1 MSDTYY
7 KLAIDLLNQV
17 KAWRDCDGNDG
28 FPHETREQID
38 ALLMAHELR
47 QRERT
52 SESATLSYEENM
64 RRIELSRGVLR
75 DTGRPVAMHYDEL
88 EGGMAY
94 VPPDEDKPLPEQPK
108 FPWIKTLFWCT
119 VVVFGIKIAIAA
131 WGPMI
136 SQWSK

>member
-28 FPHETREQID
+28 FPAETREQID

-52 SESATLSYEENM
+52 GESLTASYEENM
-64 RRIELSRGVLR
+64 KAIELSRGVLR
-75 DTGRPVAMHYDEL
+75 DTGRSVAMHYDEL

-94 VPPDEDKPLPEQPK
+94 VPPDEDKPLPK
-108 FPWIKTLFWCT
+108 FPWIKTLAWCA
-119 VVVFGIKIAIAA
+119 VAAFGIKLAVAS
-131 WGPMI
+131 WGQMI
-136 SQWSK
+136 DQWSK